1 MIKFKSNKKQ
11 QLEEYKEK
19 LRNQARSYS
28 IDLLNV
34 KYDEIISKFKK
45 QKIVTGKTKELADEL
60 RVLQDE
66 VNNRLETM
74 RREGRVLDQQYNR
87 SIITKEDFDMDYY
100 KQVKDDVFKLESLS
114 KALEERVS
122 AISNNFFIRK

>member
-28 IDLLNV
+28 IDILNV
-34 KYDEIISKFKK
+34 KYDEIISKFNK

-60 RVLQDE
+60 RILQDE

-74 RREGRVLDQQYNR
+74 RLEGRALDQQYNR

>member
-28 IDLLNV
+28 IDILNV
-34 KYDEIISKFKK
+34 KYDEIISKFNK

-122 AISNNFFIRK
+122 AINNNFFIRK

>member
-28 IDLLNV
+28 IDILNV
-34 KYDEIISKFKK
+34 KYDEIISKFNK